1 MVAGLQYA
9 GGHLRELQQA
19 LKNPAANMGL
29 ILGEG
34 TKRAKRAIGFTN
46 GGTIEGIHPNLSES
60 AQLLGRVCMAM
71 DFLCS
76 TSLYYTNYFC
86 EKKILI
92 NINKYWSKEK
102 PTCS

>member
-46 GGTIEGIHPNLSES
+46 GGSIEGVHPNLSES
-60 AQLLGRVCMAM
+60 AQLLGRVCMAVN
-71 DFLCS
+71 FFYS
-76 TSLYYTNYFC
+76 TSEFYTYIF
-86 EKKILI
+86 
-92 NINKYWSKEK
+92 W
-102 PTCS
+102 